1 MILFMKRM
9 MGDLTEDA
17 EWADMPDLPTGTV
30 AFLFTDI
37 EGSTKR
43 WQRAPK
49 AMATAVARHDDLVNA
64 SIVDNGGSVFKTVG
78 DAFCAAFATVP
89 SAILAALAIHDAL
102 AEETWDEIDGLRVRM
117 AIHAGAAEERDADY
131 FGPAVNRV
139 ARLLSAGYGDQILL
153 SRPAADLAQDTL
165 PSGATLRDLGE
176 HRLKDL
182 ARPEHVFQLVA
193 PGLPTTFPPLK
204 SLDRHPHNLPEQTT
218 PFVGREDDVSTARGI
233 LERDDVRLLTL
244 TGPGGVGKTRLA
256 LQVAAEVVE
265 SFVDGAWFVPLAP
278 LGHADLVVPATAQA
292 LSVRQIGEQSLM
304 ESLIAELQIKH
315 LLLILDNFEHVT
327 AATSAVGHLIAA
339 CPKLK
344 VLVTSR
350 AVLHL
355 YGERE
360 LAVPPLVLP
369 DLKRLPAVE
378 DLASIDSVRLFLE
391 RAQAAKAGFSLTE
404 ANAPAIAA
412 ICVRLDGLP
421 LAIELAAARVRMLP
435 PSALLARLEHRLK
448 LLTGGGVDRDPR
460 QQTLRGAIAWS
471 YDLLEGAE
479 QCLFQRLSVFV
490 GGCTIEAAEAVANG
504 AADLE
509 VDVFDGIASL
519 VEKSLLRQEGHDD
532 GEPRFVMLESIRE
545 FGMGALE
552 ASGEA
557 ESLRERHASHYL
569 SIAEDAEPHL
579 SGPEQIAWLDQLEQE
594 QGNLDAALRWLY
606 EQRQVSLG
614 LRLAGALW
622 QFWSLRGHFSEGR
635 DHLDALL
642 GLPDTEPDRSERA
655 KALNAAGVLAESQGD
670 FRRAGELHEE
680 SLRIARK
687 IGDTRQMTWALAN
700 LGSIALG
707 QGDIDRAQQIL
718 EEALESARHM
728 GGKHD
733 VATSLIDLGRVAHV
747 RSDFKAAADLYQE
760 GLALFRE
767 LGDEAQISRTL
778 NNLGSIA
785 VEEGEYD
792 RAETLFKESLAHFED
807 IGDKRSIAGT
817 LNNLA
822 EVARL
827 QGENEQAENLYEESQ
842 NLAEEVGDKLSMAI
856 AIENRADLAR
866 SREDHRRAGSLYKQ
880 AFAIYQV
887 ASDWEGIVACI
898 SGLAGIAFATRQ
910 TESAVRLFGAAA
922 AMGDAHGLLSDS
934 ASDEPDPSDSSLA
947 IACTSLGQEALKT
960 FWDQGRKMSLDEA
973 SAEAESLHFSEG

>member
-1 MILFMKRM
+1 MSLFMKRM
-9 MGDLTEDA
+9 LGNLTEDA
-17 EWADMPDLPTGTV
+17 GWADMQDLPTGTV

-43 WQRAPK
+43 WQQAPK
-49 AMATAVARHDDLVNA
+49 AMAEAVARHDALLNA
-64 SIVDNGGSVFKTVG
+64 SIVGNGGSVFKTVG
-78 DAFCAAFATVP
+78 DAFCAVFPIVP

-102 AEETWDEIDGLRVRM
+102 AQEAWDEIEGLRVRM
-117 AIHAGAAEERDADY
+117 AIHAGTAEERDADY

-153 SRPAADLAQDTL
+153 SRPAADLAQDSL
-165 PSGATLRDLGE
+165 PPGATLRDLGE

-182 ARPEHVFQLVA
+182 ARPEHVYQLAA
-193 PGLPTTFPPLK
+193 PGLPTDFPPLK
-204 SLDRHPHNLPEQTT
+204 TLDQHPHNLPEQTT
-218 PFVGREDDVSTARGI
+218 PFIGREDDVNTARGI

-256 LQVAAEVVE
+256 LQVAAELVE
-265 SFVDGAWFVPLAP
+265 SFVDGVWFVPLAP
-278 LGHADLVVPATAQA
+278 LGHADLVVPAIAQA
-292 LSVRQIGEQSLM
+292 LSVRQIGEQSLL
-304 ESLIAELQIKH
+304 ESLVGDLRNKH

-327 AATSAVGHLIAA
+327 AATSAVGHLVTA

-360 LAVPPLVLP
+360 LAVPPLDLP
-369 DLKRLPAVE
+369 DLKRLPTE
-378 DLASIDSVRLFLE
+378 DDLANFECVRLFLE

-404 ANAPAIAA
+404 ANAPTVAA

-435 PSALLARLEHRLK
+435 PSALLPRLEHRLK

-471 YDLLEGAE
+471 YDLLDGAE
-479 QCLFQRLSVFV
+479 QSLFRRLSVFV
-490 GGCTIEAAEAVANG
+490 GGCTLEAAEAVANG

-519 VEKSLLRQEGHDD
+519 VEKSLLRLEGHDD
-532 GEPRFVMLESIRE
+532 DEPRFVMLESIRE
-545 FGMGALE
+545 FGMRALE

-557 ESLRERHASHYL
+557 ESLREHHASHYL
-569 SIAEDAEPHL
+569 FVAEDAEPHL
-579 SGPEQIAWLDQLEQE
+579 SGPEQIAWLDRLEHD

-606 EQRQVSLG
+606 EKQHVGLG

-622 QFWSLRGHFSEGR
+622 QFWSLRGHFTEGR
-635 DHLDALL
+635 SHLDALL
-642 GLPDTEPDRSERA
+642 GLPDTEPNRSERA

-680 SLRIARK
+680 SLRIARE
-687 IGDTRQMTWALAN
+687 IGDSREITWALAN
-700 LGSIALG
+700 LGSIAIG
-707 QGDIDRAQQIL
+707 QGDLDRAQDVL
-718 EEALESARHM
+718 EEALATARQM
-728 GGKHD
+728 GDKHY
-733 VATSLIDLGRVAHV
+733 VATSLIDLGNLAHV
-747 RSDFKAAADLYQE
+747 RSDIKAAAELYQE

-767 LGDEAQISRTL
+767 MGDESHISRTL

-785 VEEGEYD
+785 VSEARYD
-792 RAETLFKESLAHFED
+792 RAESLFKESLAHFEA

-822 EVARL
+822 EVARR
-827 QGENEQAENLYEESQ
+827 QGDEEHAENLYEESQ
-842 NLAEEVGDKLSMAI
+842 KLAEEVGDKLSTAI
-856 AIENRADLAR
+856 AMENRADLAR
-866 SREDHRRAGSLYKQ
+866 SRDDHRSAGSLYRQ
-880 AFAIYQV
+880 AFAVYQV
-887 ASDWEGIVACI
+887 AFDWEGIVACI
-898 SGLAGIAFATRQ
+898 GGLAEIAVATGQ
-910 TESAVRLFGAAA
+910 PESAVRLFGAAA
-922 AMGDAHGLLSDS
+922 AMRDAHGLLSDS
-934 ASDEPDPSDSSLA
+934 ASDGHDSSDSSLA
-947 IACTSLGQEALKT
+947 IARTSLGQEAFTSL
-960 FWDQGRKMSLDEA
+960 WERGRAMSLDEA